1 MARGSWVR
9 FTCHTCCDTA
19 AVWVAE
25 GVPQPKTDDEKDT
38 VLAVYRT
45 VHEIREHAELIVEV
59 A

>member
-1 MARGSWVR
+1 VR
-9 FTCHTCCDTA
+9 FTCHTCDDTA

-25 GVPQPKTDDEKDT
+25 GVPTPQTPDEKDT

-45 VHEIREHAELIVEV
+45 VHEIREHAELIAEV

>member
-1 MARGSWVR
+1 VR

-19 AVWVAE
+19 AVWVPE
-25 GVPQPKTDDEKDT
+25 GVPTPALPDELDT

-45 VHEIREHAELIVEV
+45 VHEIREHAELMAEV